1 MATPSFEEFESE
13 SRQLGYAE
21 VLSRDWE
28 PLTEVPEHTH
38 PFTAR
43 ALVIQG
49 DLWLTVGD
57 STQHLR
63 AGDRFELEH
72 GTPHS
77 ERYGINGATYWV
89 ARRPA
94 D

>member
-1 MATPSFEEFESE
+1 MPPLSFEEFESE
-13 SRQLGYAE
+13 SRKLGFAE

-43 ALVIQG
+43 ALVTQG

-63 AGDRFELEH
+63 AGDRFELAH

-77 ERYGINGATYWV
+77 ERYGVHGATYWV

>member
-1 MATPSFEEFESE
+1 MPPLSFEEFEAE
-13 SRQLGYAE
+13 SRLLGFNE
-21 VLSRDWE
+21 VVSRDWK
-28 PLTEVPEHTH
+28 PGTEVPDHTH

-49 DLWLTVGD
+49 ELWLTVGD
-57 STQHLR
+57 RTQHLR

-77 ERYGINGATYWV
+77 ERYGESGATYWV
-89 ARRPA
+89 ARRQA
-94 D
+94 G